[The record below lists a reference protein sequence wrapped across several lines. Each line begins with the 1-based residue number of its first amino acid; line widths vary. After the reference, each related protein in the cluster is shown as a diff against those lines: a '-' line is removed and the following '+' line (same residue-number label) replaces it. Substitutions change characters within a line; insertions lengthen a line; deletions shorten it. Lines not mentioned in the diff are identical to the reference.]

1 MQRFEF
7 SLEKVLEWR
16 ATRLRQE
23 EAKLAA
29 LRHQKDAM
37 LRLRAA
43 IETAAGQN
51 ATVIPA
57 RSLQIT
63 GAELSL
69 LGESAR
75 SMKSRL
81 TKIAAQIRECDA
93 RIGEQ
98 TRAVMDAEREKQ
110 LLEALRETQ
119 REEWAYELNREI
131 EAAATELFLGR
142 WKPDYGKPR

>member
-51 ATVIPA
+51 AAVIPA

-81 TKIAAQIRECDA
+81 SQIAAQIRECDA

-110 LLEALRETQ
+110 LLEALKGTQ

-131 EAAATELFLGR
+131 EAAATALFLGR